1 MLIGEYSHTFDE
13 KSRISL
19 PAKFRK
25 EMGSKVVV
33 APGIDGCLFIFTEK
47 EWKQFA
53 ERLSRPDSSS
63 SVLQSDNRNFN
74 RLVIG
79 RAVEVGVDSIGRI
92 LIPDHLRA
100 HAGLKVRAVMI
111 GVMNRV
117 EIWDA
122 TRWEKYRKEF
132 EKKTDVMAEKLN
144 SAGMI

>member
-1 MLIGEYSHTFDE
+1 MLIGEYSHTFDD

-25 EMGSKVVV
+25 EMGSKVVI
-33 APGIDGCLFIFTEK
+33 APGIDGCLFVFTEK

-53 ERLSRPDSSS
+53 ERISRPDSSQ
-63 SVLQSDNRNFN
+63 SVLQADNRNFN

-79 RAVEVGVDSIGRI
+79 RAVEVGVDSIGRV
-92 LIPDHLRA
+92 LVPDHLRA
-100 HAGLKVRAVMI
+100 HAHLKTEAVLI

-122 TRWEKYRKEF
+122 GLWVKYRKAF

-144 SAGMI
+144 SAGII

>member
-25 EMGSKVVV
+25 EMGSTVVI
-33 APGIDGCLFIFTEK
+33 APGIDGCLFVFTAKGWK
-47 EWKQFA
+47 EFA
-53 ERLSRPDSSS
+53 ERISRPDSQS
-63 SVLQSDNRNFN
+63 SVLQADNRNFN
-74 RLVIG
+74 RLIIG
-79 RAVEVGVDSIGRI
+79 RAVEVGVDSIGRV
-92 LIPDHLRA
+92 LVPDHLKTHA
-100 HAGLKVRAVMI
+100 HLKTDAVLI

-122 TRWEKYRKEF
+122 AHWEKYRKEF

-144 SAGMI
+144 SAGIV

>member
-47 EWKQFA
+47 EWKQFT

-63 SVLQSDNRNFN
+63 SVLQADNRNFN

-79 RAVEVGVDSIGRI
+79 RAVEAGIDSIGRI
-92 LIPDHLRA
+92 LIPEHLKA
-100 HAGLKVRAVMI
+100 HAGLKVRAVLVGI
-111 GVMNRV
+111 INRV

-122 TRWEKYRKEF
+122 AHWEKYRKAF

-144 SAGMI
+144 SAGII